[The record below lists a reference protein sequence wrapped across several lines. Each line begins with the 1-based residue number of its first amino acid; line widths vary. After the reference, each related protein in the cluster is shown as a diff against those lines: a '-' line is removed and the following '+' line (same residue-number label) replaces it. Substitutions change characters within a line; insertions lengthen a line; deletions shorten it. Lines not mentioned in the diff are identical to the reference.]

1 MTNILYAATIFLGA
15 FLLFLV
21 QPIIAKQILPWF
33 GGSSAVWTTCMVFFQ
48 CALLLG
54 YAYAHWT
61 TRWLAP
67 RVQAVSH
74 ALLLL
79 VSLLVLPIIP
89 GAAWKPVGDAAP
101 IPLIL
106 GLLTMTIGL
115 PYLLLAAT
123 GPLVQTWFARAHP
136 SGTVYR
142 LFALSNL
149 ASLSALLAYPPLI
162 EPSLSARQ
170 QTFVWSGLYLV
181 FVLSCAAAALQ
192 SLRASPGTVAA
203 VMSAE
208 KDASSEDVP
217 SVGRRLLWLLLS
229 ALGSAMLL
237 AVTNH
242 ITQNIASVPFLW
254 ILPLTL
260 YLVTFILCFEGRGWY
275 NRALVLVP
283 LAFAL
288 VAMAWGLSA
297 GGGNMHVKLAV
308 PLYCAGLFLCCMFY
322 HGELSRLKP
331 SPRYLTG
338 FYLMLSLGGAVGG
351 LLVGVVAPLTLDA
364 FYELGIGIVLTAAIA
379 ALLFRGLSRWVSAA
393 AVVITIA
400 AGAFFFKYVDTTVSD
415 ARLLSRSF
423 YGALK
428 IKDSPA
434 EEGRDALR
442 RLRHGMITHGS
453 QFLSAEKRL
462 EPTSYYGRFSGVGI
476 AIRYHRPSPVR
487 VAVVG
492 LGAGTVAA
500 FAGAGDVVRF
510 YEIDPE
516 VVRIAEN
523 EFTYLA
529 DARSRAAKVE
539 SVLGDARLNLERE
552 PSGGFDVIVV
562 DAFSGDSIPV
572 HLMTREAL
580 AVYARHLKPGGIVAF
595 HVTNRYLN
603 LAPVVERIAAASGA
617 TASLIMHTPSE
628 HGLEPTDWV
637 LVSGNPTFNSL
648 ISKVATPITVPD
660 GLRPWTDD
668 FNNLLQVL
676 R

>member
-1 MTNILYAATIFLGA
+1 MTMMMSLYGATIFLGA

-21 QPIIAKQILPWF
+21 QPIVAKQILPWF

-67 RVQAVSH
+67 RRQAVLH

-79 VSLLVLPIIP
+79 VSLFALPIIP
-89 GAAWKPVGDAAP
+89 DAAWKPAGDAAP
-101 IPLIL
+101 ISRIL

-123 GPLVQTWFARAHP
+123 GPLVQAWFARVYP
-136 SGTVYR
+136 TGTVYR

-162 EPSLSARQ
+162 EPSLSVRG
-170 QTFVWSGLYLV
+170 QTFIWSGLYLV
-181 FVLSCAAAALQ
+181 FVLSCAATALQ
-192 SLRASPGTVAA
+192 GWRAGPAA
-203 VMSAE
+203 AITAPDGPSD
-208 KDASSEDVP
+208 DAP
-217 SVGRRLLWLLLS
+217 TAGRRALWLLLA

-254 ILPLTL
+254 LLPLTI

-275 NRALVLVP
+275 SRPLVLGP
-283 LAFAL
+283 LAIVL

-297 GGGNMHVKLAV
+297 GGGLLHVKAAI
-308 PLYCAGLFLCCMFY
+308 PLYCLGLFLCCMFY

-331 SPRYLTG
+331 SPRHLTG
-338 FYLMLSLGGAVGG
+338 FYLMLALGGAVGG
-351 LLVGVVAPLTLDA
+351 LAVGVAAPLTLHA
-364 FYELGIGIVLTAAIA
+364 FYELGIGIVITGAVAVF
-379 ALLFRGLSRWVSAA
+379 LLRGGSRWASVAA
-393 AVVITIA
+393 MVVTIA
-400 AGAFFFKYVDTTVSD
+400 AGSFVYRYVDMTVGD
-415 ARLLSRSF
+415 ARLLTRSF

-428 IKDSPA
+428 VKDSP
-434 EEGRDALR
+434 GTDGSDPIR

-453 QFLSAEKRL
+453 QFLSADKRL

-476 AIRYHRPSPVR
+476 AIRYHRPAKVR

-500 FAGAGDVVRF
+500 FAGDGDLVRF
-510 YEIDPE
+510 YEIDPG
-516 VVRIAEN
+516 VVRIAET

-529 DARSRAAKVE
+529 DARSRGAVIE
-539 SVLGDARLNLERE
+539 DVLGDARLNLERE
-552 PSGGFDVIVV
+552 APGGFDVVVV

-572 HLMTREAL
+572 HLITREAL

-595 HVTNRYLN
+595 HVTNRYLD
-603 LAPVVERIAAASGA
+603 LAPVVKQIAAAYGA
-617 TASLIMHTPSE
+617 EASLLMHTPSE
-628 HGLEPTDWV
+628 PGLEPTDWV
-637 LVSGNPTFNSL
+637 LVSGNQAFNEL
-648 ISKVATPITVPD
+648 VAKVATPITVPD
-660 GLRPWTDD
+660 RLRLWTDAS
-668 FNNLLQVL
+668 NNLLQTM